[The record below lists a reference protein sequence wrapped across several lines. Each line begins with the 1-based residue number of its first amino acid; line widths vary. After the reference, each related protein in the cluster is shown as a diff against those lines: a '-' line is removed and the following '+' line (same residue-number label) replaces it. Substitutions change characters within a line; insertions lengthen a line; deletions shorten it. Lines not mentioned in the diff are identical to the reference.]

1 MTDQASPNSGQHTG
15 ASARSAILTA
25 LTALIFGFL
34 GAAIWSISGLA
45 DNRTRA
51 FLMDNPELL
60 PEMAEALQQ
69 RETSSRL
76 AQAGD
81 ALFAEF
87 PGAVLGNPNGTKL
100 LIEFTDYNCP
110 YCEASLKDVN
120 RLVADDPNLK
130 VIVREWPIFEGSDV
144 ASRMALAAARQGK
157 YAQFHEKMFAL
168 GPATPETVAQAARLV
183 GLDMERATADAVSDA
198 VTTELARNQA
208 LARQIGF
215 TGTPAW
221 VTGDT
226 AIGGAIGYEGLK
238 EALAEAGPRRE
249 APEAEG

>member
-1 MTDQASPNSGQHTG
+1 MTDNAAQT
-15 ASARSAILTA
+15 SARSAILTA
-25 LTALIFGFL
+25 LMALVFGFL
-34 GAAIWSISGLA
+34 GAAIWSLTGLA

-51 FLMDNPELL
+51 FLLENPEVL

-76 AQAGD
+76 AEAGD
-81 ALFAEF
+81 ALFNAF
-87 PGAVLGNPNGTKL
+87 PGAVLGNPNGTKIL
-100 LIEFTDYNCP
+100 VEFTDYNCP

-120 RLVADDPNLK
+120 RLIAGDPDLK

-144 ASRMALAAARQGK
+144 ASRMALAAARQGR
-157 YAQFHEKMFAL
+157 YQEFHERMFAL
-168 GPATPETVAQAARLV
+168 GPATPETVEQAARLV
-183 GLDMERATADAVSDA
+183 GLDMERATRDAISDA
-198 VTTELARNQA
+198 VTSELARNQA

-238 EALAEAGPRRE
+238 EALEEAGPR
-249 APEAEG
+249 AAS

>member
-1 MTDQASPNSGQHTG
+1 MTDNAAQT
-15 ASARSAILTA
+15 SARSAILTA
-25 LTALIFGFL
+25 LMALVFGFL
-34 GAAIWSISGLA
+34 GAAIWSLTGLA

-51 FLMDNPELL
+51 FLLENPEVL

-76 AQAGD
+76 AEAGD
-81 ALFAEF
+81 ALFEAF
-87 PGAVLGNPNGTKL
+87 PGAVLGNPNGTKIL
-100 LIEFTDYNCP
+100 VEFTDYNCP

-120 RLVADDPNLK
+120 RLIAGDPDLK

-144 ASRMALAAARQGK
+144 ASRMALAAARQGR
-157 YAQFHEKMFAL
+157 YQEFHEKMFAL
-168 GPATPETVAQAARLV
+168 GPATPETVEQAARLV
-183 GLDMERATADAVSDA
+183 GLDMERATRDAISDA
-198 VTTELARNQA
+198 VTSELARNQA

-238 EALAEAGPRRE
+238 EALEEAGPR
-249 APEAEG
+249 AAS

>member
-1 MTDQASPNSGQHTG
+1 MTDTTQSSRT
-15 ASARSAILTA
+15 RSALLTA
-25 LTALIFGFL
+25 LTALVFGFL

-51 FLMDNPELL
+51 FLMENPEVL

-69 RETSSRL
+69 RETSDRL
-76 AQAGD
+76 AAAGA
-81 ALFAEF
+81 ALYDEF
-87 PGAVLGNPNGTKL
+87 PGAVLGNPNGSKVL
-100 LIEFTDYNCP
+100 VEFTDYNCP

-120 RLVADDPNLK
+120 RLVEGDPELK

-157 YAQFHEKMFAL
+157 YSEFHEKMFVL
-168 GPATPETVAQAARLV
+168 GPATPETVEQTARLI
-183 GLDMERATADAVSDA
+183 GLDMERATADAISDE
-198 VTTELARNQA
+198 VTAELARNQA

-238 EALAEAGPRRE
+238 QALDEAGPQ
-249 APEAEG
+249 AEG

>member
-1 MTDQASPNSGQHTG
+1 MTNTASKPG
-15 ASARSAILTA
+15 ATSAIMTA

-51 FLMDNPELL
+51 FLMENPEVL

-69 RETSSRL
+69 RETSERL
-76 AQAGD
+76 ADAGG
-81 ALFAEF
+81 ALFDEF
-87 PGAVLGNPNGTKL
+87 PGAVLGNPNGTKVL
-100 LIEFTDYNCP
+100 VEFTDYNCP
-110 YCEASLKDVN
+110 YCEASLEDVN
-120 RLVADDPNLK
+120 RLVAGDPDLK

-157 YAQFHEKMFAL
+157 YREFHEKMFVL
-168 GPATPETVAQAARLV
+168 GPATPETVEQTARLI
-183 GLDMERATADAVSDA
+183 GLDMEQATADAISDEITA
-198 VTTELARNQA
+198 ELARNQA

-226 AIGGAIGYEGLK
+226 AIGGAVGYESLK
-238 EALAEAGPRRE
+238 EAVDSAGPQVD
-249 APEAEG
+249 G